1 MPKPRSLSITRTRE
15 LTSRKGT
22 FKRNDNIPIQLRIH
36 ILISLNFRTALF
48 NLKEFSKSL
57 EALEQG
63 LKLAQQNN
71 EKKQNLFT
79 DLIAKCQKEIPAP
92 KQLEAEKQP
101 TAENQTTEPVQA
113 PAPVQPPKI
122 K

>member
-1 MPKPRSLSITRTRE
+1 M
-15 LTSRKGT
+15 
-22 FKRNDNIPIQLRIH
+22 RIH
-36 ILISLNFRTALF
+36 IIKSLNFRTALF
-48 NLKEFSKSL
+48 NLKDFAKSL
-57 EALEQG
+57 ETLEQG

-92 KQLEAEKQP
+92 KQPEAEKP
-101 TAENQTTEPVQA
+101 AAENQTPVQQVTEPVQA

>member
-1 MPKPRSLSITRTRE
+1 
-15 LTSRKGT
+15 
-22 FKRNDNIPIQLRIH
+22 
-36 ILISLNFRTALF
+36 
-48 NLKEFSKSL
+48 L

-92 KQLEAEKQP
+92 KQPEAEKQP
-101 TAENQTTEPVQA
+101 AAENQTPVQA
-113 PAPVQPPKI
+113 PAPAQPPKI